1 MLHRYDHLLSTLQEI
16 FTTSPFTWNY
26 IETNTSQPTQTE
38 IYHTSQKQ
46 QRDYHSTTNIT
57 KINTHPSTHKELHR
71 DDLPT
76 AKTTKHLPT
85 PHTSSLTRSYIETTS
100 PLVTQHETPTHP
112 HTYHLSL
119 GAIQRPLHCKLN
131 QRPSPHFTT
140 HLELYQ
146 DSPLQLT
153 KPVITPQHISPL
165 SKSYT
170 QIASP
175 LPIKIE
181 IPNLHK
187 ELHKKRA
194 LHCLHYQTL
203 FPPPNLNDHNELER
217 DNFFTA

>member
-1 MLHRYDHLLSTLQEI
+1 M
-16 FTTSPFTWNY
+16 SPP
-26 IETNTSQPTQTE
+26 TN
-38 IYHTSQKQ
+38 
-46 QRDYHSTTNIT
+46 
-57 KINTHPSTHKELHR
+57 
-71 DDLPT
+71 
-76 AKTTKHLPT
+76 
-85 PHTSSLTRSYIETTS
+85 
-100 PLVTQHETPTHP
+100 P

-140 HLELYQ
+140 HLELYR
-146 DSPLQLT
+146 DSPPQLT
-153 KPVITPQHISPL
+153 KPEITPSHISPL

-203 FPPPNLNDHNELER
+203 FPHPLISTFTMSGRDTTFSQPRRPLHSGHNQR
-217 DNFFTA
+217 